1 MYFRVNAFLTKVL
14 MTGALTSVSVATN
27 IAFIPYIKICMI
39 RGVCVVADALIAEL
53 IAFTRSKLEYDWL
66 SVVLITLTN
75 G

>member
-1 MYFRVNAFLTKVL
+1 
-14 MTGALTSVSVATN
+14 
-27 IAFIPYIKICMI
+27 MI
-39 RGVCVVADALIAEL
+39 RGMCVVADALIAEL